1 MFDLRA
7 AAERSGGT
15 AITDEEYLQALPMA
29 RSKLSYINRK
39 YGTHHG
45 LDYLAALVAEA
56 VKANRL
62 TSYLNA
68 LYAEREESKKKGA
81 AHPKVKQPQSV
92 DSCILSHASGKSK
105 SEMEDLL

>member
-15 AITDEEYLQALPMA
+15 AITDEEYLQAVPMA
-29 RSKLSYINRK
+29 RSKLSFINQR

-45 LDYLAALVAEA
+45 LDYLAALVAGA
-56 VKANRL
+56 VKVNRL
-62 TSYLNA
+62 TNYLNA

-81 AHPKVKQPQSV
+81 AHPKVEQPQSP
-92 DSCILSHASGKSK
+92 DTCILSHASGKRN
-105 SEMEDLL
+105 SEMEVFL

>member
-7 AAERSGGT
+7 AAERSGGA
-15 AITDEEYLQALPMA
+15 AITDEEYLRAVPMA
-29 RSKLSYINRK
+29 RRKLSFINQR

-62 TSYLNA
+62 TNYLNA

-81 AHPKVKQPQSV
+81 AHPKVEQPQSL
-92 DSCILSHASGKSK
+92 DTCILSHASGKRN
-105 SEMEDLL
+105 SEMEVFL